1 MKPKIYTRLGA
12 GALALAVM
20 ASGLPALAQDAS
32 LRPNFGSVN
41 LRAGF
46 TPDPMVV
53 RITAGGDRDSNDASS
68 LGGQCVGMIT
78 DAPDYRINYTAEAG
92 VKLTIRVRSNA
103 DTTLVV
109 NGPNGNWYCNDDI
122 GSSTNPG
129 VVYRTPQSGVY
140 DVWVGT
146 YGETPAPAEIRITEL
161 E

>member
-1 MKPKIYTRLGA
+1 MTTVVSVRLGA
-12 GALALAVM
+12 MVAACAMLAGAPV
-20 ASGLPALAQDAS
+20 LAQDAS
-32 LRPNFGSVN
+32 QDPNFGSIS

-53 RITAGGDRDSNDASS
+53 RITAGGTINSNDASS

-78 DAPDYRINYTAEAG
+78 DAPDFRITYAARPG
-92 VKLTIRVRSNA
+92 ARLTIRIASQA

-109 NGPNGNWYCNDDI
+109 NGPNGNWYCNDDL
-122 GSSTNPG
+122 GTSLNPG
-129 VVYRTPQSGVY
+129 VIYRTPQSGAY

-146 YGETPAPAEIRITEL
+146 YGTDPAPAEIRITEM